1 MNSAEIQLLLF
12 ALLGK
17 YKIATLEQIDVGA
30 IFRKTV

>member
-1 MNSAEIQLLLF
+1 MSHPFF